1 MNLVLLF
8 ILVSWCSL
16 CAVEATDDE
25 NLVTDSLIEKIQR
38 LETENQEKDVINQD
52 LTNERDELK
61 RLQGEELRKKQN
73 LQAEILRLEQFKIAG
88 DWSSWGDWSTCSSS
102 GVRERTR
109 RCDNPAPSC
118 GGPGCVGNET
128 DTASCNEHP
137 CGGLLVF
144 GGWTSGDKFITASVE
159 SVPGS
164 VPCSVP
170 DLPTPVTAHST
181 TVTPSG
187 MVLSCGGYTYS
198 RGCCTSSCVSWTPGT
213 SDWSTAPADL
223 PREMEDGVLL
233 TVGDTIIWS
242 GGMDA
247 DTNIY
252 RDIYRWQLQG
262 YQTGGWQKVNYMS
275 EKRAFHCG
283 VSFRGRAILIGGLGN
298 KTSHISGRPLAL
310 TSVEEFPSSTTT
322 SLHVPYLHTER
333 MYHAC
338 TLYTDNTGRPNILV
352 SGGFNPRDKQ
362 EVPSVER
369 STFLED
375 EYFGTFS
382 LMERRLTVSGHTMVP
397 AGNKIL
403 ILQWNEIWES
413 EDNGDTW
420 NRSSKNLT
428 ISRQHHTSV
437 STDLLNC

>member
-1 MNLVLLF
+1 MRHLISLCSVLLTLAFMANASPGPSRSSGGILVL
-8 ILVSWCSL
+8 
-16 CAVEATDDE
+16 
-25 NLVTDSLIEKIQR
+25 
-38 LETENQEKDVINQD
+38 
-52 LTNERDELK
+52 
-61 RLQGEELRKKQN
+61 
-73 LQAEILRLEQFKIAG
+73 
-88 DWSSWGDWSTCSSS
+88 
-102 GVRERTR
+102 
-109 RCDNPAPSC
+109 
-118 GGPGCVGNET
+118 
-128 DTASCNEHP
+128 
-137 CGGLLVF
+137 
-144 GGWTSGDKFITASVE
+144 GGWRPNGTITSSVE
-159 SVPGS
+159 SVNLPGS
-164 VPCSVP
+164 VSCSVP
-170 DLPTPVTAHST
+170 DLPFAVRYHST

-187 MVLSCGGYTYS
+187 EVLSCGGSTIF
-198 RGCCTSSCVSWTPGT
+198 GVTSYCVSWTPGT
-213 SDWSTAPADL
+213 SSWSEAPADL
-223 PREMEDGVLL
+223 PKKLVGGVLQ

-242 GGMDA
+242 GGMDG
-247 DTNIY
+247 DKNIY

-283 VSFRGRAILIGGLGN
+283 VSFRGRAILIGGVGN

-310 TSVEEFPSSTTT
+310 TSVEEFPSSTTS
-322 SLHVPYLHTER
+322 SLHVPYLHDER

-338 TLYTDNTGRPNILV
+338 TIYTDNTGRPNILV

-428 ISRQHHTSV
+428 IPRQHHTSV